1 MDCIF
6 SNRTKIQATFSLLA
20 ELKRQGERKQNWH
33 FELQKDREGEGA
45 VDTAVVIQ
53 VKLPA
58 TC

>member
-1 MDCIF
+1 M
-6 SNRTKIQATFSLLA
+6 FSLLA
-20 ELKRQGERKQNWH
+20 ELKRQGERKLNWH

-58 TC
+58 TLVKHSYNM